1 MNQDGQVGGPEGHEV
16 RLGGG
21 DDQDDQEEM
30 SGRVK
35 LSVKETVKMLEDGQS
50 FAKLS
55 SSSKQKKSRFVKPR
69 MGRGVKRDGLVQARI
84 ESLVSSSGGL
94 KLTGLVRGEGKRKF
108 GEVNNP
114 TGIRKVARLD

>member
-1 MNQDGQVGGPEGHEV
+1 
-16 RLGGG
+16 
-21 DDQDDQEEM
+21 M

-50 FAKLS
+50 FEKLLS
-55 SSSKQKKSRFVKPR
+55 SSSKQKTSRFVKPR

-94 KLTGLVRGEGKRKF
+94 KLTGLVRMEGKRKF
-108 GEVNNP
+108 GKVNNP
-114 TGIRKVARLD
+114 TGIQKVARRD

>member
-1 MNQDGQVGGPEGHEV
+1 
-16 RLGGG
+16 
-21 DDQDDQEEM
+21 
-30 SGRVK
+30 
-35 LSVKETVKMLEDGQS
+35 
-50 FAKLS
+50 
-55 SSSKQKKSRFVKPR
+55 

-114 TGIRKVARLD
+114 TGIRKVARRD